1 MMRSEGKR
9 LLAILLTGTLCL
21 LAQSTAPSG
30 PSREG
35 YRAAYKSWRE
45 ADPGL
50 ERDAGT
56 AGEALAPRAAKSAEA
71 AAAYGASR
79 SAFLRELAARE
90 AQNLQWLQGA
100 EVQPLPDLARAPDL
114 LRFATHEINTDT
126 ASVSAFA
133 NDPDRAIQQLRQAFE
148 RERAA
153 LNAVRTAIGDRQKA
167 EEQATKA
174 ALTAETARAKALEQ
188 YSFLASALAQSA
200 DLMNQETAAWTAYY
214 PALAEASRLAP
225 PASPAPVSSGP
236 ASSVAPSAPRPPS
249 ITPLPLSRYVG
260 AWAFQKGGAFHGP
273 EPESVEIAVHEEDG
287 YASGTFY
294 ARFKVP
300 PGSATDPVLRFQF
313 SGDLRATRNQTF
325 ALQTSDGAMGT
336 IDLIPGGPF
345 NVLEVNFAT
354 DAKAG
359 KINQGDVL
367 LVKQ

>member
-1 MMRSEGKR
+1 
-9 LLAILLTGTLCL
+9 LCL
-21 LAQSTAPSG
+21 LAQSTTPAGSG
-30 PSREG
+30 ASREG

-45 ADPGL
+45 TDPGL

-56 AGEALAPRAAKSAEA
+56 AGQALTPRTAKAAEA

-79 SAFLRELAARE
+79 TAFLRDLAARE
-90 AQNLQWLQGA
+90 AQNLQRLQGA
-100 EVQPLPDLARAPDL
+100 EIQPLPTLAPAPDL
-114 LRFATHEINTDT
+114 LRFADREIGT
-126 ASVSAFA
+126 ARASASIFA

-148 RERAA
+148 RERLA

-188 YSFLASALAQSA
+188 YSFLASALTQSA
-200 DLMNQETAAWTAYY
+200 DLMNQETAAWAAYY
-214 PALAEASRLAP
+214 PALAEASRSAP
-225 PASPAPVSSGP
+225 PASPTPVSGGP
-236 ASSVAPSAPRPPS
+236 VSSVAPSAPRPPP
-249 ITPLPLSRYVG
+249 IAPLPLSRYVG
-260 AWAFQKGGAFHGP
+260 VWAFQKGGAFHGP
-273 EPESVEIAVHEEDG
+273 EPESVEVAVHEEDG
-287 YASGTFY
+287 HASGTLS

-300 PGSATDPVLRFQF
+300 PGSAADPVLRFQF
-313 SGDLRATRNQTF
+313 SGDFRATRNQTF